1 MGRYAVVAPP
11 VLRHEAK
18 YRIIYGAEMRGRKQ
32 KLPRSGIGI
41 GIGIVVGIVVAVV
54 VAVGIGIG
62 IVVGIV
68 VAVGIVVGIGIVVEI
83 VVGIGIVVVVAVGI
97 VVAVAVGIAV
107 GGGRMMK
114 PQGTRTRLTQA
125 QQYAKRAKARISGA
139 ETRKRKKTL
148 SALLDAAFKPLE
160 RSAS

>member
-1 MGRYAVVAPP
+1 MV
-11 VLRHEAK
+11 E
-18 YRIIYGAEMRGRKQ
+18 
-32 KLPRSGIGI
+32 
-41 GIGIVVGIVVAVV
+41 IVV
-54 VAVGIGIG
+54 
-62 IVVGIV
+62 
-68 VAVGIVVGIGIVVEI
+68 GIVVEI
-83 VVGIGIVVVVAVGI
+83 VVGIGIGI
-97 VVAVAVGIAV
+97 GIGVAV

>member
-1 MGRYAVVAPP
+1 
-11 VLRHEAK
+11 
-18 YRIIYGAEMRGRKQ
+18 
-32 KLPRSGIGI
+32 
-41 GIGIVVGIVVAVV
+41 
-54 VAVGIGIG
+54 
-62 IVVGIV
+62 
-68 VAVGIVVGIGIVVEI
+68 
-83 VVGIGIVVVVAVGI
+83 
-97 VVAVAVGIAV
+97 
-107 GGGRMMK
+107 MMK

>member
-1 MGRYAVVAPP
+1 MVA
-11 VLRHEAK
+11 
-18 YRIIYGAEMRGRKQ
+18 
-32 KLPRSGIGI
+32 
-41 GIGIVVGIVVAVV
+41 VGIVVEIV
-54 VAVGIGIG
+54 VGIGIG
-62 IVVGIV
+62 IVVEIV
-68 VAVGIVVGIGIVVEI
+68 VAVGIVVGIGI
-83 VVGIGIVVVVAVGI
+83 GIGIVV
-97 VVAVAVGIAV
+97 AV

>member
-1 MGRYAVVAPP
+1 MV
-11 VLRHEAK
+11 E
-18 YRIIYGAEMRGRKQ
+18 
-32 KLPRSGIGI
+32 
-41 GIGIVVGIVVAVV
+41 IVVE
-54 VAVGIGIG
+54 
-62 IVVGIV
+62 
-68 VAVGIVVGIGIVVEI
+68 IVVGIGIVVEI
-83 VVGIGIVVVVAVGI
+83 VVGIGIGIVVAVGI
-97 VVAVAVGIAV
+97 GIGIGVAV

>member
-1 MGRYAVVAPP
+1 MVGIGIVVGI
-11 VLRHEAK
+11 VV
-18 YRIIYGAEMRGRKQ
+18 
-32 KLPRSGIGI
+32 GIGI
-41 GIGIVVGIVVAVV
+41 GIVVAVVVAVVVGIVVGIVVAVV
-54 VAVGIGIG
+54 VVVAVAV
-62 IVVGIV
+62 VVGIV
-68 VAVGIVVGIGIVVEI
+68 VAVGI
-83 VVGIGIVVVVAVGI
+83 
-97 VVAVAVGIAV
+97 AVGIAV

>member
-1 MGRYAVVAPP
+1 MVEIVV
-11 VLRHEAK
+11 
-18 YRIIYGAEMRGRKQ
+18 
-32 KLPRSGIGI
+32 GIGI
-41 GIGIVVGIVVAVV
+41 GIGIVV
-54 VAVGIGIG
+54 AVGIGIG
-62 IVVGIV
+62 IGVGIGIGIV
-68 VAVGIVVGIGIVVEI
+68 VAVGIVVGIVV
-83 VVGIGIVVVVAVGI
+83 
-97 VVAVAVGIAV
+97 AV

>member
-1 MGRYAVVAPP
+1 MV
-11 VLRHEAK
+11 E
-18 YRIIYGAEMRGRKQ
+18 
-32 KLPRSGIGI
+32 
-41 GIGIVVGIVVAVV
+41 
-54 VAVGIGIG
+54 
-62 IVVGIV
+62 
-68 VAVGIVVGIGIVVEI
+68 IVVGIGIVVEI
-83 VVGIGIVVVVAVGI
+83 VVGIGIVVAVGIGI
-97 VVAVAVGIAV
+97 VVAVAVGIGIGIVVAV

>member
-1 MGRYAVVAPP
+1 
-11 VLRHEAK
+11 
-18 YRIIYGAEMRGRKQ
+18 
-32 KLPRSGIGI
+32 
-41 GIGIVVGIVVAVV
+41 VVGI
-54 VAVGIGIG
+54 
-62 IVVGIV
+62 
-68 VAVGIVVGIGIVVEI
+68 GIGIVVEI
-83 VVGIGIVVVVAVGI
+83 VVGIGIGIGIVVAVGI
-97 VVAVAVGIAV
+97 GIGIGVAVGIGIGIGVAV

>member
-1 MGRYAVVAPP
+1 M
-11 VLRHEAK
+11 
-18 YRIIYGAEMRGRKQ
+18 
-32 KLPRSGIGI
+32 
-41 GIGIVVGIVVAVV
+41 VG
-54 VAVGIGIG
+54 
-62 IVVGIV
+62 
-68 VAVGIVVGIGIVVEI
+68 VAVGIVVGIGIA
-83 VVGIGIVVVVAVGI
+83 VGIGIGI
-97 VVAVAVGIAV
+97 GVAV

>member
-1 MGRYAVVAPP
+1 MVEIVV
-11 VLRHEAK
+11 
-18 YRIIYGAEMRGRKQ
+18 
-32 KLPRSGIGI
+32 GIGI
-41 GIGIVVGIVVAVV
+41 GIGIVV
-54 VAVGIGIG
+54 AVGIGIG
-62 IVVGIV
+62 IG
-68 VAVGIVVGIGIVVEI
+68 VAVGIVVGIAL
-83 VVGIGIVVVVAVGI
+83 GIGV
-97 VVAVAVGIAV
+97 AV

>member
-1 MGRYAVVAPP
+1 MVGIGIVVEIAV
-11 VLRHEAK
+11 
-18 YRIIYGAEMRGRKQ
+18 
-32 KLPRSGIGI
+32 GIGI
-41 GIGIVVGIVVAVV
+41 GIGIVV
-54 VAVGIGIG
+54 AVGIGIG
-62 IVVGIV
+62 IGV
-68 VAVGIVVGIGIVVEI
+68 
-83 VVGIGIVVVVAVGI
+83 
-97 VVAVAVGIAV
+97 AV

>member
-1 MGRYAVVAPP
+1 MVEIAV
-11 VLRHEAK
+11 
-18 YRIIYGAEMRGRKQ
+18 
-32 KLPRSGIGI
+32 
-41 GIGIVVGIVVAVV
+41 GIGIVVEIAVGIGIV

-62 IVVGIV
+62 IVV
-68 VAVGIVVGIGIVVEI
+68 AVGIGI
-83 VVGIGIVVVVAVGI
+83 GIGV
-97 VVAVAVGIAV
+97 AV

>member
-1 MGRYAVVAPP
+1 M
-11 VLRHEAK
+11 
-18 YRIIYGAEMRGRKQ
+18 
-32 KLPRSGIGI
+32 
-41 GIGIVVGIVVAVV
+41 VGIVVA
-54 VAVGIGIG
+54 
-62 IVVGIV
+62 
-68 VAVGIVVGIGIVVEI
+68 VGIGIVVEI
-83 VVGIGIVVVVAVGI
+83 VVGIVVGIGIGIGIVVGIGIGIGIGIVVAVGI
-97 VVAVAVGIAV
+97 GIGIGVAV

>member
-1 MGRYAVVAPP
+1 MV
-11 VLRHEAK
+11 E
-18 YRIIYGAEMRGRKQ
+18 
-32 KLPRSGIGI
+32 
-41 GIGIVVGIVVAVV
+41 IGIVV
-54 VAVGIGIG
+54 
-62 IVVGIV
+62 
-68 VAVGIVVGIGIVVEI
+68 GIVVEI
-83 VVGIGIVVVVAVGI
+83 VVGIGIGI
-97 VVAVAVGIAV
+97 GIGVAV

>member
-1 MGRYAVVAPP
+1 M
-11 VLRHEAK
+11 
-18 YRIIYGAEMRGRKQ
+18 
-32 KLPRSGIGI
+32 
-41 GIGIVVGIVVAVV
+41 VAV
-54 VAVGIGIG
+54 G

-68 VAVGIVVGIGIVVEI
+68 VAVGIGIVVGI
-83 VVGIGIVVVVAVGI
+83 VVGIGIGV
-97 VVAVAVGIAV
+97 AV

>member
-1 MGRYAVVAPP
+1 MV
-11 VLRHEAK
+11 E
-18 YRIIYGAEMRGRKQ
+18 
-32 KLPRSGIGI
+32 
-41 GIGIVVGIVVAVV
+41 
-54 VAVGIGIG
+54 
-62 IVVGIV
+62 IV
-68 VAVGIVVGIGIVVEI
+68 VAVGIVVGIGIA
-83 VVGIGIVVVVAVGI
+83 VGIGIGI
-97 VVAVAVGIAV
+97 GVAV

>member
-1 MGRYAVVAPP
+1 MVEIVV
-11 VLRHEAK
+11 
-18 YRIIYGAEMRGRKQ
+18 
-32 KLPRSGIGI
+32 GIGI
-41 GIGIVVGIVVAVV
+41 GIGIVV
-54 VAVGIGIG
+54 AVGIGIG
-62 IVVGIV
+62 IGV
-68 VAVGIVVGIGIVVEI
+68 
-83 VVGIGIVVVVAVGI
+83 
-97 VVAVAVGIAV
+97 AV